1 MKIKTYKNKGLI
13 INLITT
19 YFVAFTCFI
28 FIKMLNITI
37 FSNDNIPTFKEDIF
51 LSFKEDSTVSY
62 YDKYNSPEFY
72 SIKLNMSNEKCKNIY
87 MHNEEMTR
95 KSTTNHLHEDFKYK
109 RVNIDALKKYLAQ
122 RDSILAEEPYFSTII
137 DTARNFN
144 LNPLLLFAITGQ
156 EQGFVPKNNPYCT
169 TIANNPFNIFNS
181 WQSYNTDIGDASQIV
196 SRTVVNLSLNR
207 PEDEDPFRWLNQ
219 KYSED
224 ESWFKGVKSIYLS
237 LEKSVP
243 YIE

>member
-1 MKIKTYKNKGLI
+1 MKIKIYKNKGLI

-19 YFVAFTCFI
+19 YFFAFACFI
-28 FIKMLNITI
+28 FIKI
-37 FSNDNIPTFKEDIF
+37 FNVAIFYNGNIPAFKDDAF
-51 LSFKEDSTVSY
+51 LSFKEDTTVSY
-62 YDKYNSPEFY
+62 YDKYSSPEFY
-72 SIKLNMSNEKCKNIY
+72 SIKLNMSNEKYKNIY
-87 MHNEEMTR
+87 MHNEEIA
-95 KSTTNHLHEDFKYK
+95 KKNITNHLHEDFKYK
-109 RVNIDALKKYLAQ
+109 KVNTNALKQYLAQ
-122 RDSILAEEPYFSTII
+122 KNSILVEEPYFSTIM
-137 DTARNFN
+137 DTAKNFN

-156 EQGFVPKNNPYCT
+156 EQGFVPKNNPHCT

-181 WQSYNTDIGDASQIV
+181 WQNYNTDIEDASQIV

-224 ESWFKGVKSIYLS
+224 ESWFKGVKSIYSS